1 MKTGN
6 KIALFYSAV
15 TLGIIAAVTLCFYLL
30 AIRYIERLYYSYLT
44 EKAYATAEKH
54 WEKDEVDAE
63 SYAHIQERYEET
75 LPVATEIILDAD
87 SLPATR
93 QALQPYL
100 NEAAIQALYRGEV
113 VRFRTDK
120 QVGAALYY
128 PDNEGNFIVLVL
140 SNNRYGAEIQ
150 QHIGWLLVGLLSV
163 SAVLIYFV
171 GRWYAVRMVD
181 RIDAAYRSEKS
192 FISNASHELNNP
204 LTAIQ
209 GECEISLL
217 KERTPAE
224 YQEAL
229 RRIASE
235 TKRIIQLMKHLLF
248 LSHGDREI
256 LKNTIEPVF
265 LAEFLMQWATGRISF
280 SPDNFA
286 FIVQANPNL
295 LKIAIGNILSNA
307 CKYSADKPVEMRL
320 RSNRLEITDAGI
332 GIPAEEAD
340 RIFQPFYRASNTR
353 EYSGHGIG
361 LSLSVR
367 ILQTYGARV
376 TVHSVVGEGTTVS
389 IEFP

>member
-1 MKTGN
+1 MPINNPYG
-6 KIALFYSAV
+6 A
-15 TLGIIAAVTLCFYLL
+15 
-30 AIRYIERLYYSYLT
+30 AIR
-44 EKAYATAEKH
+44 
-54 WEKDEVDAE
+54 
-63 SYAHIQERYEET
+63 
-75 LPVATEIILDAD
+75 
-87 SLPATR
+87 
-93 QALQPYL
+93 
-100 NEAAIQALYRGEV
+100 
-113 VRFRTDK
+113 
-120 QVGAALYY
+120 
-128 PDNEGNFIVLVL
+128 
-140 SNNRYGAEIQ
+140 
-150 QHIGWLLVGLLSV
+150 QHIGWLLLGLLAV

-192 FISNASHELNNP
+192 FVSNASHELNNP

-209 GECEISLL
+209 GECEISLM

-256 LKNTIEPVF
+256 LKNAVEPIF

-286 FIVQANPNL
+286 FIVRANPNL

-307 CKYSADKPVEMRL
+307 CKYSGEKPVEMRL
-320 RSNRLEITDAGI
+320 RSNRLEIIDAGI
-332 GIPAEEAD
+332 GIPQEEAE

-361 LSLSVR
+361 LSL
-367 ILQTYGARV
+367 
-376 TVHSVVGEGTTVS
+376 
-389 IEFP
+389 